1 MTIVTYELSPELDVG
16 VDHADIHQDMFKDG
30 DALNYNAIT
39 QIVGRFKFAKLQY
52 NFALFATFDVD
63 LTTEQITGLQDCKF
77 VGYSTGAGNS
87 TSFTLTGGFMA
98 PESSGSDDWED
109 SAGFANWA
117 NANSVLFAEWNNGT
131 ETDASVWHGD
141 VPAFSGE
148 TMTVQTSILA
158 EWSIG
163 DGETLTPT
171 NVVSGM
177 TAQLKSYLLA
187 NESLRGH
194 RVAGAIPVCFQLFRP
209 FSVTVNSYQ
218 VLYTETFGTSPQL
231 VVEYEIQRYMTA
243 ETSAQRAIEGRVVS
257 GVQISGEAII
267 NEGISAIPSI
277 RSRN

>member
-16 VDHADIHQDMFKDG
+16 VAHADLHQDAFKDG
-30 DALNYNAIT
+30 DALNYNSTT
-39 QIVGRFKFAKLQY
+39 QVVGRYKLGKLQF

-63 LTTEQITGLQDCKF
+63 LTIGEITALQDCKF
-77 VGYSTGAGNS
+77 VGYSNGSANS
-87 TSFTLTGGFMA
+87 TGFTLTGGFMS

-131 ETDASVWHGD
+131 ETDATVWHGD

-148 TMTVQTSILA
+148 AMTVQTSVSA
-158 EWSIG
+158 EWSVG

-209 FSVTVNSYQ
+209 YSLTVNSYQ
-218 VLYTETFGTSPQL
+218 NIYTETFGTSPQL
-231 VVEYEIQRYMTA
+231 VVEYEIPSYMTA
-243 ETSAQRAIEGRVVS
+243 KTSAQPATEGRVVS
-257 GVQISGEAII
+257 GAQISGEAII
-267 NEGISAIPSI
+267 NEGIGAISSV
-277 RSRN
+277 RSRD